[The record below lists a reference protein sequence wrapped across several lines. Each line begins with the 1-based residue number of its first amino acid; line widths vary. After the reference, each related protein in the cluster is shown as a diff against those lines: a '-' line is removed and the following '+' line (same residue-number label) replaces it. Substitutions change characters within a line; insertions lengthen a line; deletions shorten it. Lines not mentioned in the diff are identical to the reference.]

1 MTTETSDE
9 QAVTMK
15 DAAAFAEVA
24 LSAATDA
31 GAPPHVIALLYD
43 AFRALDDLAHDRT

>member
-1 MTTETSDE
+1 MTTDTGDD

-15 DAAAFAEVA
+15 DAAVFAEVA

-31 GAPPHVIALLYD
+31 GAPRHVIALLYE
-43 AFRALDDLAHDRT
+43 AFRALDDLAGEKT